1 MPENPPVDLAQITG
15 RARLDRRTKDLAKR
29 LEPGDIAIIDHP
41 DIDLVAAES
50 LVATGIVAVINV
62 AQSVTGRYPNAGP
75 RIITEAGIVLLD
87 NVDAE
92 IFERVDEGDAIVIAD
107 THVLR
112 NGKTVAEGHVLS
124 YDEVVEQ
131 LELARTMMG
140 TELEKFARNTIE
152 YLRQEKHLLLDAP
165 DLPEIPI
172 EFHGRQAL
180 IVVRGA
186 DYKEDLEM
194 LRATGYLRE
203 VAPIRIGVDGGADA
217 LLEAGYKPD
226 IIIGDFDSVSE
237 KALHCG
243 AHLVVHGYV
252 DGRAPGADRL
262 NEVGLEH
269 TIFSAAGTSED
280 IAMLMAF
287 ERGAE
292 LIVAVGTHTSMIDFL
307 DKGRNGMSST
317 MLVRMKVGSRLVDAR
332 GVSRLYHTEIK
343 KMDLAMLVMSAIVA
357 LVVVSLLSEP
367 IRLFVKSF
375 WLAWK

>member
-1 MPENPPVDLAQITG
+1 MSDNPETTPLTG
-15 RARLDRRTKDLAKR
+15 TLRLDKRTKDLAKR
-29 LEPGDIAIIDHP
+29 LETGDIALIDHP
-41 DIDLVAAES
+41 DVDLVAAES
-50 LVATGIVAVINV
+50 LVDRGIVAVIN
-62 AQSVTGRYPNAGP
+62 ASESVTGRYPNAGP
-75 RIITEAGIVLLD
+75 RILTEAGVVL
-87 NVDAE
+87 VDHVGSDV
-92 IFERVDEGDAIVIAD
+92 FDRVTEGDVVTIDGGRVFSGGVEVARGE
-107 THVLR
+107 VL
-112 NGKTVAEGHVLS
+112 GH
-124 YDEVVEQ
+124 DAVVERM
-131 LELARTMMG
+131 ELARTMMG

-152 YLRQEKHLLLDAP
+152 YLRQEKHLLTDAP
-165 DLPEIPI
+165 DLPDIPV
-172 EFHGRQAL
+172 EFQGRQAL

-243 AHLVVHGYV
+243 AQLVVHGYV
-252 DGRAPGADRL
+252 DGRAPGAERL
-262 NEVGLEH
+262 SALGLEH
-269 TIFSAAGTSED
+269 TVFSAAGTSED

-317 MLVRMKVGSRLVDAR
+317 LLVRMKVGSRLVDAR
-332 GVSRLYHTEIK
+332 GVSRLYHSEIK
-343 KMDLAMLVMSAIVA
+343 KVDLVMLVVSAVVA
-357 LVVVSLLSEP
+357 LVVVSLMSEP
-367 IRLFVKSF
+367 IRLFLKSF
-375 WLAWK
+375 WLAWR